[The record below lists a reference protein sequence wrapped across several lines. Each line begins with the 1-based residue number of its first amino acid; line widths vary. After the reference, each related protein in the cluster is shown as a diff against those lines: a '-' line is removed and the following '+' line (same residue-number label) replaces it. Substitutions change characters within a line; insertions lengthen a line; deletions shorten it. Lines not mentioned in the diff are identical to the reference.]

1 MVKIIFF
8 KKFAYLSPQIGFI
21 TAKTAKS
28 KLGRLK
34 TTCTMYIWIKEY
46 LNHLGSFFLVCT
58 QISMK
63 KKQKTLK
70 NTLILFLQIFLI
82 DQKLYC

>member
-8 KKFAYLSPQIGFI
+8 KKFVYLSPQIGFI
-21 TAKTAKS
+21 TAKTVKS
-28 KLGRLK
+28 KLGRPK
-34 TTCTMYIWIKEY
+34 TTCTIYIWIKEY
-46 LNHLGSFFLVCT
+46 LNHSGSFFLVCT

-70 NTLILFLQIFLI
+70 NTLISSLQIFLI
-82 DQKLYC
+82 DQKSHC